1 MLPDSGI
8 IWRPRWT
15 ATPSVASFRFLLKHR
30 RVLDRRR
37 GSAVL
42 VAAACEVALPL
53 VVEHVVNA
61 VIARKSTSAIEILGL
76 AMLGLAVGGTI
87 AVLFQR
93 LVLVRASARFDTDT
107 LDFVTTRLLG
117 LPMSYFATRRI
128 GDIERRLSGVER
140 SAGSSSNRGSRR
152 CRPPLKSLSG
162 W

>member
-1 MLPDSGI
+1 MKSRSP
-8 IWRPRWT
+8 
-15 ATPSVASFRFLLKHR
+15 
-30 RVLDRRR
+30 
-37 GSAVL
+37 
-42 VAAACEVALPL
+42 

-61 VIARKSTSAIEILGL
+61 VIAHKSTSTIEILGL

-128 GDIERRLSGVER
+128 GDIERRLSGVREIR
-140 SAGSSSNRGSRR
+140 RIVIEQGVEALSAALR
-152 CRPPLKSLSG
+152 SLSG